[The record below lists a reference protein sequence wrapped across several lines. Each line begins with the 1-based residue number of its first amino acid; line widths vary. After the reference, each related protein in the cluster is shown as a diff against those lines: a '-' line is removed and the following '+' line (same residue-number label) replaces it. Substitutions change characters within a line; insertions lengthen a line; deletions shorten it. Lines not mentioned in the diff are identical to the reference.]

1 MEVRKAYCPRR
12 SDLPHL
18 GLLYPNFGK
27 ADRAGRNLFVEK
39 AYDCFA
45 EPLVQVVDD
54 PAQADF
60 FLIPHHF
67 PQVRDD
73 RAYLAEIASLAAR
86 HNKKIVVVNY
96 GDAPCAVDLP
106 NSVAFISSA
115 YRYAL
120 RPNEVMMPAYAE
132 DLHGPGAFVPRP
144 KGKRPVVGFC
154 GWSDF
159 KNWKNALGT
168 WVGNT
173 LVSARACLARDE
185 RILSEKKGLSFRRE
199 ALETLKNEPGIETN
213 FLIRKSYSGHAQ
225 TISLPPEQARREYV
239 ENLRDCDLALVVK
252 GDGNYSYRFYEA
264 LSLGRIPLFVDTE
277 TPLPL
282 ADQIDYGSFLLTV
295 RRAELP
301 WIGAL
306 ARDWWRGT
314 TPEEV
319 ERRQLAARHAF
330 TEYLRPDR
338 FFAHAFAAL

>member
-1 MEVRKAYCPRR
+1 MRKAYCPRR
-12 SDLPHL
+12 PDLPHL
-18 GLLYPNFGK
+18 ALLYPNFGK

-39 AYDCFA
+39 AYDCFS
-45 EPLVQVVDD
+45 EPIVQVVDD
-54 PAQADF
+54 PAAADIM
-60 FLIPHHF
+60 LIPHHF

-73 RAYLAEIASLAAR
+73 RAYVNDVATLAAR
-86 HNKKIVVVNY
+86 HNKKIVAVNY

-120 RPNEVMMPAYAE
+120 RPNERMMPAYAE
-132 DLHGPGAFVPRP
+132 DLHGPGPFAPRP
-144 KGKRPVVGFC
+144 KGERPVVGFC

-168 WVGNT
+168 WTGNA
-173 LVSARACLARDE
+173 LVRARACLAGDE
-185 RILSEKKGLSFRRE
+185 RILSERKGLSFRRE
-199 ALETLKNEPGIETN
+199 ALAVLGAEPGIETN

-239 ENLRDCDLALVVK
+239 DNMRDCDLALVVK

-282 ADQIDYGSFLLTV
+282 ENEIDYDEFLLTV

-301 WIGAL
+301 WIGVV
-306 ARDWWRGT
+306 ARDWWRGST
-314 TPEEV
+314 AAEV
-319 ERRQLAARHAF
+319 ERRQLAARQAY
-330 TEYLRPDR
+330 TDYLRPDR
-338 FFAHAFAAL
+338 FFARAFAAL